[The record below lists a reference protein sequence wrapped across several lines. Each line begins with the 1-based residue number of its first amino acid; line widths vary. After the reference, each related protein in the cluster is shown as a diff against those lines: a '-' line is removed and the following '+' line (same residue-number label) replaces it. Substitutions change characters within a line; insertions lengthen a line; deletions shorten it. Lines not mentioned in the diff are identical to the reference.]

1 MSQMRPVP
9 AAAARGVHTSWRA
22 LSAAEAAAAALL
34 DVLAVLLPAVAVGLG
49 LGSGPLAWI
58 VALEVLVLLVLMEAR
73 SGRTPGLLAV
83 SATSCAPA
91 RGSAPDLGR
100 AAARAALR
108 PLLPFTRRAV
118 SGVGA
123 GVSGEDVYLGIRW
136 SVLDLLTG
144 TVTLTSRPAPGT
156 TRRGGTRLA
165 RRPAAS
171 GFPDSA
177 GTPAPSA
184 VPSPFALPAPPVLS
198 AASVLPTPST
208 APTATVQVPAVS
220 PPVPPAPPPVPPAPA
235 GAVVSSDLPTPE
247 EAVSAATVPVQPRR
261 APRHRAATPAEAP

>member
-91 RGSAPDLGR
+91 RGSAPGLGR

-108 PLLPFTRRAV
+108 PLLPLRRRP
-118 SGVGA
+118 A
-123 GVSGEDVYLGIRW
+123 GRLADSAPRR

-144 TVTLTSRPAPGT
+144 TVTLTSRPAPGGA
-156 TRRGGTRLA
+156 RRGRAVGA
-165 RRPAAS
+165 GPAA
-171 GFPDSA
+171 PPVPPERASA
-177 GTPAPSA
+177 
-184 VPSPFALPAPPVLS
+184 PAPP
-198 AASVLPTPST
+198 AAPAPEPAAPTPST
-208 APTATVQVPAVS
+208 PLVPPSGTAPASGPTLHSQFYAPPAVEVA
-220 PPVPPAPPPVPPAPA
+220 PWPAPAPPPGAAASTGSPALGETAPQQ
-235 GAVVSSDLPTPE
+235 
-247 EAVSAATVPVQPRR
+247 VQGRR
-261 APRHRAATPAEAP
+261 ARRRRVPSHRAATPPEAP